1 MEPLS
6 EALRLLQRQA
16 ELEARMRN
24 PGGIRM
30 NEERELFELRARL
43 EKYPAAVG
51 AVLEAAHR
59 LHRPVDALSI
69 KDVERVEEG
78 IH

>member
-1 MEPLS
+1 MELLS
-6 EALRLLQRQA
+6 EAPRLLRRQA
-16 ELEARMRN
+16 ELGARMRN
-24 PGGIRM
+24 PGGMRV

-69 KDVERVEEG
+69 QDIEAVEEG
-78 IH
+78 IY